1 MKKSNRRGRKQT
13 RKQKNDM
20 QRMKRTVES
29 SKTTLQSEKRVI
41 QQQEKNIQTQEKSYT
56 NRQYKDRL
64 FKFIFKDKEKL
75 LSLYNALNSSHYNN
89 PEDIEITT
97 LEDVI
102 YCKMKNDISFIIDD
116 RLSLFE
122 HQSSYNPNMPLRGF
136 LYFAKHFEKYIAEN
150 EVDIYGKSL
159 IELPTPKFVVFFNG
173 TGMKEEKTVLR
184 LSDSFVK
191 AKEKACMELEA
202 EVLDINYGNNK
213 ELMDSCR
220 PLMEY
225 SYFVQKVKEYSK
237 NLERDKAIELAV
249 DECIKENILKDILIK
264 NRAEVVDMLLTEYD
278 EEKRIRIMEKQVE
291 MERQRTEKERQR
303 TEKERQRAE
312 KERQRAEKE
321 RQRAE
326 KERQEKEEANQRV
339 KKAEQREEEY
349 KKQIEQLKQQMLE
362 MMKEQKKND

>member
-1 MKKSNRRGRKQT
+1 MKENDTKSQNIAKDLKIQEENLTTEYSQKTARG
-13 RKQKNDM
+13 
-20 QRMKRTVES
+20 
-29 SKTTLQSEKRVI
+29 EKDI
-41 QQQEKNIQTQEKSYT
+41 LQQQELNKYHHENSYT

-75 LSLYNALNSSHYNN
+75 LSLYNALNSSHYTNA
-89 PEDIEITT
+89 EDIEITT

-136 LYFAKHFEKYIAEN
+136 LYFARHFERYIEEN
-150 EVDIYGKSL
+150 EVDIYGKKL
-159 IELPTPKFVVFFNG
+159 IELPTPKFIVFYNG
-173 TGMKEEKTVLR
+173 NGMEEERTVLR
-184 LSDSFVK
+184 LSDSFIH

-202 EVLDINYGNNK
+202 EVLNINYGNNK
-213 ELMDSCR
+213 ELMEGCR

-225 SYFVQKVKEYSK
+225 AYFVQKVKAYSK
-237 NLERDKAIELAV
+237 EHQRDKAIELAV
-249 DECIKENILKDILIK
+249 NDCIKEEILKEILIK

-278 EEKRIRIMEKQVE
+278 EEKRIRIMEKQIE
-291 MERQRTEKERQR
+291 MERQRT
-303 TEKERQRAE
+303 
-312 KERQRAEKE
+312 
-321 RQRAE
+321 E